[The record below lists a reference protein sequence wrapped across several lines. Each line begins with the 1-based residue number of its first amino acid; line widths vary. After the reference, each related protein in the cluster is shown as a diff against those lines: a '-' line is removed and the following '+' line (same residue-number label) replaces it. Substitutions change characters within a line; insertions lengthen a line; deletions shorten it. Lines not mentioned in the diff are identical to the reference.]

1 MQFFEAGTEHTS
13 LATQAEVSNEQST
26 NQKPAHNSVAPPT
39 VEQFVGPSSQMQN
52 MKFKEPPVPVQE
64 GKSST
69 LPEGFFDSV
78 DADHRARGLEPPKLD
93 IKYDL

>member
-1 MQFFEAGTEHTS
+1 
-13 LATQAEVSNEQST
+13 
-26 NQKPAHNSVAPPT
+26 
-39 VEQFVGPSSQMQN
+39 

-93 IKYDL
+93 IKYDLTLLLRGID